1 MRSFA
6 CSLLFLLAF
15 VSADAAVTGR
25 VINRT
30 TGQPA
35 AGVPVTLIK
44 MQISMDP
51 VGEVFTNNAGEFSFN
66 DDLLDASGARTVGM
80 LRAEHQSVNYSHML
94 GPMMPKEGIEVEIFD
109 SVTRPLAPV
118 QRIVILE
125 PGPEEV
131 VVNESYLFS
140 NDEVPPVTFRN
151 PVRGALQFYL
161 PEEAKGIVDV
171 QGVGPAGM
179 SLNASADPTDEPGW
193 YMVDFPIKPGKPGEP
208 GSNRIG
214 LTYVAKRPPDG
225 QALVLPTRYPNATT
239 KIAAPAGPGG
249 VQLSGPNLT
258 TIGIEPQMQVEIF
271 DLARGAEA
279 AVTIEG
285 SLAPRPMAASAGS
298 AGGGSPNQISVQ
310 NAPVAAEVWWILAV
324 IVGILG
330 IGFYSLNTSKA

>member
-1 MRSFA
+1 MRSFV

-51 VGEVFTNNAGEFSFN
+51 VDEVFTNNAGEFSFD

-94 GPMMPKEGIEVEIFD
+94 GPMMPKEGIEVEVFD

-131 VVNESYLFS
+131 VINESYLFS

-151 PVRGALQFYL
+151 PVRGALEFYL
-161 PEEAKGIVDV
+161 PEAAKGIVDV
-171 QGVGPAGM
+171 QGVGPANM
-179 SLNASADPTDEPGW
+179 PLNASADPTDEPGW
-193 YMVDFPIKPGKPGEP
+193 YKVDFPIKPGP
-208 GSNRIG
+208 NRIG
-214 LTYVAKRPPDG
+214 LTYVAARPPEG
-225 QALVLPTRYPNATT
+225 EALTLPTRYPAAHTR
-239 KIAAPAGPGG
+239 IAAPAGPGG
-249 VQLSGPNLT
+249 VKLAGPNLT
-258 TIGIEPQMQVEIF
+258 TMGIEPQMQVEIF

-285 SLAPRPMAASAGS
+285 SLAPRPMAASAAG
-298 AGGGSPNQISVQ
+298 AGGGSPNQISVE
-310 NAPVAAEVWWILAV
+310 NAPVAAELWWILAV

-330 IGFYSLNTSKA
+330 IGFYNLNTSKA

>member
-1 MRSFA
+1 MKSFA
-6 CSLLFLLAF
+6 FSLLLLLAV

-44 MQISMDP
+44 MQVSMDP
-51 VGEVFTNNAGEFSFN
+51 VGEVFTNNAGEFSFD
-66 DDLLDASGARTVGM
+66 DDLLDASGNRTVGM
-80 LRAEHQSVNYSHML
+80 LRAEYQSVNYSHLL

-109 SVTRPLAPV
+109 SVTRPLPPV

-125 PGPEEV
+125 PGPKEV

-151 PVRGALQFYL
+151 AEQGALQFYL
-161 PEEAKGIVDV
+161 PEEAKGIVEV

-179 SLNASADPTDEPGW
+179 NLNASADPTDEPNW
-193 YMVDFPIKPGKPGEP
+193 YKVDFPIKP

-214 LTYVAKRPPDG
+214 LTYVATRPPDG
-225 QALVLPTRYPNATT
+225 EALVLPTRYPNAHTR
-239 KIAAPAGPGG
+239 IAAPAGPAG
-249 VQLSGPNLT
+249 VQLAGPNLT
-258 TIGIEPQMQVEIF
+258 TMGIEPQMQVEIF

-285 SLAPRPMAASAGS
+285 SVAPQPAAAAAGGE
-298 AGGGSPNQISVQ
+298 GGGSPNQISVQ
-310 NAPVAAEVWWILAV
+310 NAPVAAELWWILAV
-324 IVGILG
+324 VAGILG
-330 IGFYSLNTSKA
+330 IGFYNLNTSKA

>member
-1 MRSFA
+1 
-6 CSLLFLLAF
+6 
-15 VSADAAVTGR
+15 

-51 VGEVFTNNAGEFSFN
+51 VGEVFTNNAGEFSFD
-66 DDLLDASGARTVGM
+66 DDLLDAAGNRTVGM

-94 GPMMPKEGIEVEIFD
+94 GPMMAKEGIEVEVFD
-109 SVTRPLAPV
+109 SVTRPLPPV

-125 PGPEEV
+125 PGPQEV
-131 VVNESYLFS
+131 VINESYLFA
-140 NDEVPPVTFRN
+140 NEEAPPVTFRN
-151 PVRGALQFYL
+151 PVQGALQFYL

-179 SLNASADPTDEPGW
+179 NLNATADPTDEPGW
-193 YMVDFPIKPGKPGEP
+193 YKVDFPIKPGA
-208 GSNRIG
+208 NRIG
-214 LTYVAKRPPDG
+214 LTYVAARPPDG
-225 QALVLPTRYPNATT
+225 EALALPTRYPTAPT
-239 KIAAPAGPGG
+239 KIAAPAGPAG
-249 VQLSGPNLT
+249 VKLSGPNLT

-279 AVTIEG
+279 AVMIEG
-285 SLAPRPMAASAGS
+285 FLAPRPVAPASAGE
-298 AGGGSPNQISVQ
+298 GGGSPNQISVQ

-324 IVGILG
+324 ILGILG
-330 IGFYSLNTSKA
+330 IGFYNLNTSKA

>member
-1 MRSFA
+1 MRSFV

-51 VGEVFTNNAGEFSFN
+51 VDEVFTNNAGEFSFD

-94 GPMMPKEGIEVEIFD
+94 GPMMPKEGIEVEVFD

-131 VVNESYLFS
+131 VINESYLFS

-151 PVRGALQFYL
+151 PVRGALEFYL
-161 PEEAKGIVDV
+161 PEAAKGIVDV
-171 QGVGPAGM
+171 QGVGPANM
-179 SLNASADPTDEPGW
+179 PLNASADPTDEPGW
-193 YMVDFPIKPGKPGEP
+193 YKVDFPIKPGP
-208 GSNRIG
+208 NRIG
-214 LTYVAKRPPDG
+214 LTYVAARPPEG
-225 QALVLPTRYPNATT
+225 EALTLPTRYPAAHTR
-239 KIAAPAGPGG
+239 IAAPAGPGG
-249 VQLSGPNLT
+249 VKLAGPNLT
-258 TIGIEPQMQVEIF
+258 TMGVEPQMQVEIF

-285 SLAPRPMAASAGS
+285 SLAPRPMAASAAG

-310 NAPVAAEVWWILAV
+310 NAPVAAELWWILAV
-324 IVGILG
+324 IAGILG
-330 IGFYSLNTSKA
+330 IGFYNLNTSKA

>member
-1 MRSFA
+1 MKMLA
-6 CSLLFLLAF
+6 HSLLLLLVLSTAN
-15 VSADAAVTGR
+15 AAVTGR

-51 VGEVFTNNAGEFSFN
+51 VDEVFTNDAGEFSFD

-94 GPMMPKEGIEVEIFD
+94 GPMMPKEGVEVEIFD
-109 SVTRPLAPV
+109 SVTRPLPPV

-131 VVNESYLFS
+131 VINESYLFS

-151 PVRGALQFYL
+151 PVQGALQFYL
-161 PEEAKGIVDV
+161 PEEAKGIVEV

-179 SLNASADPTDEPGW
+179 SLNAAADPTDEPGW
-193 YMVDFPIKPGKPGEP
+193 YKVDFPIKPG
-208 GSNRIG
+208 SNRIG
-214 LTYVAKRPPDG
+214 LSYVAARPPDG
-225 QALVLPTRYPNATT
+225 EALALPTRYPNAHTR
-239 KIAAPAGPGG
+239 IAAPAGPGG

-258 TIGIEPQMQVEIF
+258 TMGVEPQMQVEIF
-271 DLARGAEA
+271 DLARGTEA
-279 AVTIEG
+279 AVMIEG
-285 SLAPRPMAASAGS
+285 SLAPQPAAAVSAG
-298 AGGGSPNQISVQ
+298 AGGGSPNQISVE
-310 NAPVAAEVWWILAV
+310 NAPIAAELWWILAV
-324 IVGILG
+324 IAGILG
-330 IGFYSLNTSKA
+330 IGFYNLNTSKA